1 MKTVWILA
9 ALAIPAAASA
19 QDSCYRRSPPP
30 RRVEVCRARSVPE
43 YYTVRVPY
51 SYWVFDVCRFRWVE
65 RRGTRTE
72 ERVRYRTVWE
82 CGRGCHDR
90 SHRCD

>member
-1 MKTVWILA
+1 MKTVLMLA

-19 QDSCYRRSPPP
+19 QDACARRSPP
-30 RRVEVCRARSVPE
+30 RRVEICRSRTVPE
-43 YYTVRVPY
+43 YVTVRVPY
-51 SYWVFDVCRFRWVE
+51 TYWVFDWCRFRWVE
-65 RRGTRTE
+65 RCGVRYE

-82 CGRGCHDR
+82 CGHGCRDR